1 MQRKILLFGA
11 GKSASYL
18 IDFFVQQEN
27 YLFSMVDPSGEQ
39 VLQRYPG
46 NPRLQLLQLN
56 LEDGPAVLEAMRNH
70 DLVISML
77 PASMHPTIAR
87 YCLQAEKSLF
97 TASYVSDE
105 MRSFDAEAKAKG
117 LLFMNEVGLDPGIDH
132 MSALLLLD
140 TLRQQG
146 AEITGFYSYT
156 GGLIAPES
164 DTNPWHYKFTWNP
177 RNVVLAAQ
185 GGLAQ
190 LKEDGRYR
198 FLAYN
203 QVFKQIKHFD
213 LGDWGRFEG
222 YANRDS
228 LAYRALYR
236 LQEAETMIRGTLR
249 GEHFC
254 SGWDFL
260 VQLGLTDNQTRIHFD
275 TEPGAAEFLESFL
288 PGHGTVQEKIQTYL
302 GDNTSNSLMSQL
314 EQIGFYDNHYQF
326 KRKSGTPAEFLQELL
341 EVKWKL
347 EARDKDMIVML
358 HRVNY
363 KLNGGQHTME
373 SRLRVIGQDQTFT
386 AMAQTVGLPLAYAA
400 EAFLNGAYQATGVQV
415 PNDPHLYSYILQQLS
430 TDGIVFEEHEI
441 SHL

>member
-27 YLFSMVDPSGEQ
+27 YLLSMVDPAGEQ
-39 VLQRYPG
+39 VLNRYPG
-46 NPRLQLLQLN
+46 NERLQLLEVNINESAQ
-56 LEDGPAVLEAMRNH
+56 VLEAMKQH

-77 PASMHPTIAR
+77 PAAMHPLIAR

-97 TASYVSDE
+97 TASYVSEE
-105 MRSFDAEAKAKG
+105 MRSLDAEAKSKG

-140 TLRQQG
+140 TLRKDG
-146 AEITGFYSYT
+146 AKITGFYSYT

-190 LKEDGRYR
+190 LKENGRYR
-198 FLAYN
+198 FLSYN
-203 QVFKQIKHFD
+203 QVFRQIKQFD

-228 LAYRALYR
+228 LAYRSLYG
-236 LQEAETMIRGTLR
+236 LEDAETMIRGTLR

-260 VQLGLTDNQTRIHFD
+260 VQLGLTENHTVIHFD
-275 TEPGAAEFLESFL
+275 QEPGAAEFLESFL
-288 PGHGTVQEKIQTYL
+288 PGHGSMQEKIQTYL
-302 GDNTSNSLMSQL
+302 GDNTTNSLMSQL
-314 EQIGFYDNHYQF
+314 AQLGLYDNQYRF

-341 EVKWKL
+341 EDKWKL
-347 EARDKDMIVML
+347 EAHDKDMIVML

-363 KLNGGQHTME
+363 HLNGKTRTVE
-373 SRLRVIGQDQTFT
+373 SRLRVIGHDQTFT

-400 EAFLNGAYQATGVQV
+400 EAYLNGAYHASGVHV
-415 PNDPHLYSYILQQLS
+415 PNDPALYAYILQRLS
-430 TDGIVFEEHEI
+430 SDGIVFEEHEI

>member
-27 YLFSMVDPSGEQ
+27 YLLSIVDPSGEQ

-46 NPRLQLLQLN
+46 KPRLQLLQLN
-56 LEDGPAVLEAMRNH
+56 IEEASAVLETMKNH

-77 PASMHPTIAR
+77 PATMHPTIAR

-105 MRSFDAEAKAKG
+105 MRGYDAEAKSKG

-140 TLRQQG
+140 TLRKQG
-146 AEITGFYSYT
+146 AEINGFYSYT

-177 RNVVLAAQ
+177 RNVILAAQ

-198 FLAYN
+198 FLSYN
-203 QVFKQIKHFD
+203 QVFKQIKKFD
-213 LGDWGRFEG
+213 LGEWGRFEG

-228 LAYRALYR
+228 LAYRQLYG

-260 VQLGLTDNQTRIHFD
+260 VQIGLTDNQTVIHFD
-275 TEPGAAEFLESFL
+275 QEPGAAEFLEAFL
-288 PGHGTVQEKIQTYL
+288 PGHGTVQEKIQTYFS
-302 GDNTSNSLMSQL
+302 DTISASLMSQL
-314 EQIGFYDNHYQF
+314 EQIGFYDNRYRF

-341 EVKWKL
+341 EEKWKL
-347 EARDKDMIVML
+347 DAHDKDMIVML

-363 KLNGGQHTME
+363 TLNGKKHTVE
-373 SRLRVIGQDQTFT
+373 SRLRVIGRDQTFT

-400 EAFLNGAYQATGVQV
+400 EAFLNGAYTASGVHL
-415 PNDPHLYSYILQQLS
+415 PNDPRLYSYLLQRLS
-430 TDGIVFEEHEI
+430 SDGIVFEEHEI